1 MKNVIVFMDMSKM
14 DEIVLKQVKQLE
26 KVWGF
31 DKICLAHYIELQEL
45 TDDFSSQFPDLDKPL
60 EEILEEEIIEKA
72 AQAGWDAENYTVKI
86 HNKGGKD
93 DLTQW
98 VNNSDYN
105 LCVFG
110 KKVIN
115 PGSGIFAS
123 KIARLIDKS
132 ILFTTETSRPN
143 FDNVMLCVDFSNY
156 SKKAVKFLNHFIPDS
171 SSNFSLFHVYK
182 VPAIYFPF
190 VKQKSEKLVEEER
203 KKAEKAL
210 DHFREKYTK
219 QPKSN
224 AWVEYND
231 DQPSDKVIYN
241 YARTHHVD
249 LIVLGIKGKSD
260 DDDLL
265 IGSVAEKLIQPDRYV
280 PVLLVQ

>member
-1 MKNVIVFMDMSKM
+1 MKNVIAFMDMSQM
-14 DEIVLKQVKQLE
+14 DKIVLKQVEQLE
-26 KVWGF
+26 KTWGV
-31 DKICLAHYIELQEL
+31 DKICLVHYIELQEL
-45 TDDFSSQFPDLDKPL
+45 TDDFSTHFPDLDKPL
-60 EEILEEEIIEKA
+60 EEILEEEIVELASK
-72 AQAGWDAENYTVKI
+72 AGWDQERYSIKI
-86 HNKGGKD
+86 HTKGGKE
-93 DLTQW
+93 DLTTW
-98 VNNSDYN
+98 VNSSDYN
-105 LCVFG
+105 LCIFG

-143 FDNVMLCVDFSNY
+143 FDNIMLCVDFSSY
-156 SKKAVKFLNHFIPDS
+156 SKKAVRFLNDFIPES
-171 SSNFSLFHVYK
+171 ASNFSLFHVYK

-190 VKQKSEKLVEEER
+190 VKQKSEKLVAEEK

-210 DHFREKYTK
+210 DHFREKHTK

-224 AWVEYND
+224 AWVEYAN

-241 YARTHHVD
+241 YARTHFVD
-249 LIVLGIKGKSD
+249 LIVVGIKGQSD
-260 DDDLL
+260 DDDFL
-265 IGSVAEKLIQPDRYV
+265 IGSVAEKLIQSDRHV